1 MLTHMHVYTG
11 ALSLRMAPHAL
22 QANTIME
29 TQVLIGSESD
39 LSKFMTQLQKMM
51 DKGTEKLQKM

>member
-1 MLTHMHVYTG
+1 
-11 ALSLRMAPHAL
+11 
-22 QANTIME
+22 ME